1 MIKVVKTNRFWLN
14 LTVIFFLS
22 LALQGY
28 TIYQAE
34 KPKEPVYTPIY
45 NSPVVLDEFVDG
57 RPDEEREGL
66 KGKELMVFGT
76 TDKNFKK
83 SISQFVVE
91 KLKEELLKGGVKAEA
106 GTESATANYRIKG
119 KIIHFQAVAKLEA
132 ATMIPYLGS
141 VLSLGAEDKYT
152 TNVNIQVQLLRGN
165 IIIFDKPYSVSED
178 LALKTG
184 LLNLERMGRG
194 YDYQVKALELALE
207 NVSKQVT
214 ADVVNTLKQEEGK

>member
-1 MIKVVKTNRFWLN
+1 M
-14 LTVIFFLS
+14 
-22 LALQGY
+22 LQ
-28 TIYQAE
+28 A
-34 KPKEPVYTPIY
+34 YTPIY
-45 NSPVVLDEFVDG
+45 KSTVALGEFTDE
-57 RPDEEREGL
+57 RPAEEHKGL

-83 SISQFVVE
+83 SISQFVAE
-91 KLKEELLKGGVKAEA
+91 KLKEELLKSGVKAEISP
-106 GTESATANYRIKG
+106 ESAIADYRVKG
-119 KIIHFQAVAKLEA
+119 KIFHFQAVAKLEA

-184 LLNLERMGRG
+184 ILNLGRLKRG
-194 YDYQVKALELALE
+194 FNYQVKVLELALE
-207 NVSKQVT
+207 NVSKQITGEVVT
-214 ADVVNTLKQEEGK
+214 VLKQEEGQ